1 MGDEPFD
8 FTKEYSIF
16 FTKDT
21 PEEII
26 NQVSQAMEEIGKDEN
41 YIKELRDQG
50 YEVNVISAEENKAH
64 MYEKREVFKKV
75 LKDAPSLD
83 TLTAQ

>member
-1 MGDEPFD
+1 M
-8 FTKEYSIF
+8 I
-16 FTKDT
+16 
-21 PEEII
+21 
-26 NQVSQAMEEIGKDEN
+26 DEN

-64 MYEKREVFKKV
+64 MYEKREVFKEV